1 MSFEDIYNHCDV
13 WEVICSWLSGES
25 LHLLAGVPALRE
37 ATQVTPA
44 FIFLSGL
51 NNWGELVPWAD
62 ADNVLSPRFQPL
74 SARADRSGR
83 PFDGW
88 YLNEVCSRALH
99 STHFPRYSYQQCV
112 GGPARPSTPCGI
124 SLPVKRQLLNRML
137 LPHKTC
143 VLACQ
148 PWPANPS
155 ESCDSYSAP
164 AFGIRPGFSYPP
176 FWNVLA
182 GMDSDSD

>member
-1 MSFEDIYNHCDV
+1 V
-13 WEVICSWLSGES
+13 WEVICSRLSGES
-25 LHLLAGVPALRE
+25 LHLLAGVPSLRD

-51 NNWGELVPWAD
+51 NNLGVLVPWAD

-74 SARADRSGR
+74 REPEDRSGLYY
-83 PFDGW
+83 DYWGL
-88 YLNEVCSRALH
+88 YGVCSRALH
-99 STHFPRYSYQQCV
+99 STHYPRYSYQQCV

-124 SLPVKRQLLNRML
+124 SQPVQRQMLNRIL

-143 VLACQ
+143 VLACL

-155 ESCDSYSAP
+155 ESCESYSAP

-176 FWNVLA
+176 FWNVLT